1 MKLTQ
6 KEKAD
11 RYDSLQFAI
20 ELTIKRYKKQIDEYK
35 EVIDSHIIEPVSFS
49 TMRLGEISA
58 LKRAI
63 EDMERWV

>member
-20 ELTIKRYKKQIDEYK
+20 ELTIKRYKKLIKEHT
-35 EVIDSHIIEPVSFS
+35 EVIDNHRDPVSFCAI
-49 TMRLGEISA
+49 RAGEIAA
-58 LKRAI
+58 LKQAI
-63 EDMERWV
+63 EDMEKWV